1 MSLISHPAMQL
12 SYRLLLAIGGGFGL
26 SILAT
31 AALPG
36 VLALWGTDKAG
47 AFVWMMLLSFLCYS
61 LIILWVVSTRR
72 LARTSLMLLLLA
84 TALYLSLDYSTV
96 AADVGN
102 KTEQTG

>member
-47 AFVWMMLLSFLCYS
+47 AFVWMMLLSFLCHS